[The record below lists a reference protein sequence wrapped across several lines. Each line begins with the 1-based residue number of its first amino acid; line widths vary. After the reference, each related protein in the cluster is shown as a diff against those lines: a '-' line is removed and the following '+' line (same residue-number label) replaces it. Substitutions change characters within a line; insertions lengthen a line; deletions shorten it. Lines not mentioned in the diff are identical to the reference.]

1 MCDQI
6 FNQCINNNPNY
17 NDLDRKKWYRTNIA
31 YKFAKFYNM
40 EKEAW
45 HLFFSAQLKYHV
57 LLRFIH
63 KCKASR
69 WFIKYN
75 NEYDLTYTPF
85 TDIRETRKIE
95 IVEDR
100 HIYVFNMADLV
111 KIIYSAL
118 TTHSFGFIKPKMPA
132 NPYTN
137 KEFSMSTLYSIFAKI
152 KNVKVPLLLWHFFDC
167 QFSIQML
174 KQYHRKLLMR
184 YATENNTNIDALDD
198 IYELCYGYFNIHSD
212 FPQERLYQIFRPYVV
227 RYYKWNLLYCSR
239 SKDELDIAL
248 RAFSIYNPHF
258 GTKGEGG
265 FDDRHLSFNE
275 FLNTPFVED
284 EDVFRLAMT
293 HREDYDS
300 PHNMSLRPLFV
311 PETDDEEDYDCD
323 ETYIGGEGDSDGS
336 DDELGSYGYD

>member
-6 FNQCINNNPNY
+6 FNQCIKNSHHY
-17 NDLDRKKWYRTNIA
+17 SDLDRKKWYRTNTA
-31 YKFAKFYNM
+31 YKFAKFRNM
-40 EKEAW
+40 EPEHW
-45 HLFFSAQLKYHV
+45 PLFFSAQRTYHI
-57 LLRFIH
+57 LLRFIN
-63 KCKASR
+63 KCKSCK
-69 WFIKYN
+69 WHIKYN
-75 NEYDLTYTPF
+75 NDYDLTYTHF
-85 TDIRETRKIE
+85 AEISEKRKIE

-100 HIYVFNMADLV
+100 HIYVFNMSDLV

-137 KEFSMSTLYSIFAKI
+137 KEFSIPTLYSIFAKI

-167 QFSIQML
+167 QFSIQTL

-184 YATENNTNIDALDD
+184 YATENNTNMDALDD
-198 IYELCYGYFNIHSD
+198 IYEMCYGYFNIHSD
-212 FPQERLYQIFRPYVV
+212 FPQTRLYQIFRPYVV
-227 RYYKWNLLYCSR
+227 RYYKWNVLYCSR

-265 FDDRHLSFNE
+265 FDDRHLSFSE
-275 FLNTPFVED
+275 FLSTPFVD
-284 EDVFRLAMT
+284 DPDIFQLAMR
-293 HREDYDS
+293 HREDFDS

-311 PETDDEEDYDCD
+311 PETDDEACDCE
-323 ETYIGGEGDSDGS
+323 ETYIDEEDEESDE